1 MDLLKGNIAGYIG
14 AISVY
19 PIDVVKSQM
28 QLQANAPNQRKVYK
42 NGLDCFRQ
50 IIVQRGVRKL
60 YAGSLIQ
67 IIGVGPEKAIKLF
80 VNQQMLVNDF
90 HPVLAGA
97 AAGLCQVL
105 ATNPIEILKLQYQAH
120 LEQNI
125 TFAKSLRMIGGVK
138 NVYKGV
144 TICAMRD
151 VPFCA
156 VYFPAYDCLKIKLAQ
171 WKFNH
176 HQAYLFAGL
185 FAAMPV
191 SFLCTPI
198 DVVKTRIQAKPEIYQ
213 KFLQSGKKIF
223 VEEGMSAFFKG
234 ATWRIARISPQFAI
248 TLYFFEVFTQ
258 LGKNYRQS
266 L

>member
-1 MDLLKGNIAGYIG
+1 MDLIKGNVAGYIG

-28 QLQANAPNQRKVYK
+28 QLQANAPNQRRLYK

-50 IIVQRGVRKL
+50 ILVQKGVKKL

-80 VNQQMLVNDF
+80 VNQKMLTNDF

-105 ATNPIEILKLQYQAH
+105 VTNPIEIIKLQYQAH
-120 LEQNI
+120 LEQKI
-125 TFAKSLRMIGGVK
+125 TIEKSLRMIGGVR

-156 VYFPAYDCLKIKLAQ
+156 IYFPAYEYLKIQLTE

-185 FAAMPV
+185 LAAMPV

-198 DVVKTRIQAKPEIYQ
+198 DVVKTRIQAKPDVY
-213 KFLQSGKKIF
+213 KTFLQSGKRIF
-223 VEEGMSAFFKG
+223 AEEGMSAFFKG
-234 ATWRIARISPQFAI
+234 GTWRVARISPQFAI
-248 TLYFFEVFTQ
+248 TLYFFEFFTN
-258 LGKNYRQS
+258 LEKKNR
-266 L
+266 